1 MATKT
6 KTVAKN
12 TTKLTNT
19 TTNNTKTNGMTT
31 WNVTQKDIAERAYVI
46 YLSGKGGSQVDHWL
60 QAETELRKQ
69 KPGQTA
75 NR

>member
-1 MATKT
+1 MGYKT

-12 TTKLTNT
+12 TTKLPTNT
-19 TTNNTKTNGMTT
+19 TKHTT
-31 WNVTQKDIAERAYVI
+31 ESARTYTVSQQQIAERAYTI

-69 KPGQTA
+69 HTDKTA